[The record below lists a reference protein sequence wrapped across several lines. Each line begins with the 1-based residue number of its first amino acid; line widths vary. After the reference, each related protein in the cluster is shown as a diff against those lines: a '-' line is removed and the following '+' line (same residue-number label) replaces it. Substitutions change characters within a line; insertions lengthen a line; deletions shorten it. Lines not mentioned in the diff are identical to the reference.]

1 MEGYPDDTLV
11 PGDPNPV
18 TKFYGDAKPAY
29 PTVAW
34 PPEGVSV
41 DVPNVVT
48 NWLRGEENGGYE
60 NYGFVFRGYAEGDL
74 QFKDADAC
82 VSRFGYFTL
91 TVKYRYD
98 KESAAPDTYP
108 IICRGIDT
116 FKVIDTVGP
125 AGAKG
130 VGFTFTLGTSKAKDG
145 LSTGQC
151 SWVDRGMRPGEP
163 GRLSQASESAGDWT
177 KELSSSDSYWKFNV
191 YNAGD
196 QLQATSAERV
206 SKPSTD
212 VGKPS
217 PAPGGGTLDT
227 RKNVALALYGA
238 SADAQNFTQDGVAG
252 PGLFF
257 EPSFAIDGVLH
268 TTSAGGN
275 YWRDEHG
282 LPSYLEVDF
291 HRLRTIDEIDVITIQ
306 VPGYETGV
314 DPSESDPKS
323 FSSQG
328 AENFEVKYLV
338 GTEWKTVPNGLIVGN
353 NRAFVKITFLPIAKT
368 IKTSKIRVYVTKSA
382 GPGGGDGIAR
392 IVELQAWGS

>member
-1 MEGYPDDTLV
+1 
-11 PGDPNPV
+11 
-18 TKFYGDAKPAY
+18 
-29 PTVAW
+29 
-34 PPEGVSV
+34 
-41 DVPNVVT
+41 
-48 NWLRGEENGGYE
+48 
-60 NYGFVFRGYAEGDL
+60 
-74 QFKDADAC
+74 
-82 VSRFGYFTL
+82 L

-125 AGAKG
+125 GGSKG
-130 VGFTFTLGTSKAKDG
+130 VGFTFTPGTSKAKDG
-145 LSTGQC
+145 LAPGQC

-163 GRLSQASESAGDWT
+163 GQLAQASESAVDWP
-177 KELSSSDSYWKFNV
+177 KELNSSDSYWKFNV

-196 QLQATSAERV
+196 QLQATSAERI

-227 RKNVALALYGA
+227 RKNVALALNGA
-238 SADAQNFTQDGVAG
+238 SADAQDFTHDGVGG

-291 HRLRTIDEIDVITIQ
+291 HHLKTIDEIDVITLQ
-306 VPGYETGV
+306 VPGYETGA

-353 NRAFVKITFLPIAKT
+353 NRAFVKITFLPIAKA
-368 IKTSKIRVYVTKSA
+368 IKTSKIRVYVTKSG